1 MKTFILS
8 LCLLFSI
15 QSYGQYNSMYSS
27 FMEKWIGVPYKF
39 GGNTIKG
46 IDCSKLTQR
55 FYKDVFNIIIP
66 GTASK
71 QYRFMDK
78 VKIKDLIEGDIIFFK
93 SRLSPSGWHCGIYL
107 GNDHFLHAP
116 RRGERVKISS
126 LDENNYRRNIISGG
140 RVKM

>member
-1 MKTFILS
+1 MKRFIFL
-8 LCLLFSI
+8 LCILFSTV
-15 QSYGQYNSMYSS
+15 SYGQYNPKFSS
-27 FMEKWIGVPYKF
+27 FMNKWIDVPYKF
-39 GGNTIKG
+39 GGSTIKG

-55 FYKDVFNIIIP
+55 FYKDVFHIIIP
-66 GTASK
+66 GTAPK

-78 VKIKDLIEGDIIFFK
+78 VRLKNMTEGDIIFFK
-93 SRLSPSGWHCGIYL
+93 SKLSPSGWHCGIYL

-126 LDENNYRRNIISGG
+126 LDEKNYRKNIIGCG

>member
-55 FYKDVFNIIIP
+55 FYKDVFNTIIP

-126 LDENNYRRNIISGG
+126 LDENNYRKNIIGGG